1 MKGLAMT
8 RYFWL
13 MMGFFAIYQ
22 GLLYDEF
29 FAIPNDWFG
38 TCYDPKAYNAAND
51 PMTGKPYDYIPY
63 KIEYRGDENND

>member
-38 TCYDPKAYNAAND
+38 TCYEPKMFNNTAYIN
-51 PMTGKPYDYIPY
+51 K
-63 KIEYRGDENND
+63 